1 MLASTMLRHRQ
12 EGKLTTN
19 RHSGHD
25 ALAQPLVTF
34 GCPAVPGGPWLM
46 ATVCR
51 LSSHTS
57 RRIKEVAI
65 EVLQEKLLGRPGS
78 GFLGVP
84 VAIRCRPFSP
94 SLGDDSE

>member
-1 MLASTMLRHRQ
+1 
-12 EGKLTTN
+12 
-19 RHSGHD
+19 
-25 ALAQPLVTF
+25 
-34 GCPAVPGGPWLM
+34 M